1 MNRWMLRF
9 SFSALAVFM
18 ATPLFAQ
25 STLPTPTVSG
35 SLVTSGASLALGQRI
50 PVQSFTTQDFVISI
64 VDVQWTPA
72 TMQAGQHTIGHR
84 WLRDGVVVSEGRS
97 LRWFNRTPLQLTSRR
112 AAAALGAGHFTVQ
125 TLLDGNVVAT
135 SDLDIA
141 G

>member
-1 MNRWMLRF
+1 MNRWMRRF
-9 SFSALAVFM
+9 VFSALAASV

-25 STLPTPTVSG
+25 NTLPTPTVSG

-64 VDVQWTPA
+64 VDVQWKPV
-72 TMQAGQHTIGHR
+72 TMQAGQHAIEHR
-84 WLRDGVVVSEGRS
+84 WLRDGVLVSDNTT
-97 LRWFNRTPLQLTSRR
+97 LRWFNRTPLELTSRR

-125 TLLDGNVVAT
+125 TLMDGNLVAT
-135 SDLDIA
+135 AEIDIT